1 MKKIFF
7 TLFLLFFLTIPV
19 FAQETEM
26 DLLNEEVEI
35 KNQVTD
41 IENSTVTS
49 TNQYFKL
56 ELKRGVQSPIT
67 KKIPF
72 TVYITPKMD
81 SPKTQITWNIPTSF
95 KLEQKHE
102 EYVSLKKDQTYSF
115 SASAKPEQKGTYD
128 ITVNVI
134 SWQYNTN
141 KSNSAYY
148 NITLD
153 KSLVIQPLDPK
164 YTLLLLLFVFGV
176 LVASGALI
184 FVLIKSLKIII
195 KKVKVW
201 ITPPV

>member
-1 MKKIFF
+1 MKKIIF
-7 TLFLLFFLTIPV
+7 TLSILLLLTIPV

-26 DLLNEEVEI
+26 DLLNEDVEV

-81 SPKTQITWNIPTSF
+81 SSRTQISWNIPTSF

-115 SASAKPEQKGTYD
+115 SASVKPEQKGTYD

-148 NITLD
+148 NITLNE
-153 KSLVIQPLDPK
+153 SLVIQPLDPK
-164 YTLLLLLFVFGV
+164 YTLLLLLFIFGV
-176 LVASGALI
+176 LVACGVFI
-184 FVLIKSLKIII
+184 FVIIKSLKILVA
-195 KKVKVW
+195 KAKAW

>member
-7 TLFLLFFLTIPV
+7 TLFLLFFLTIPI